1 MQSDRARF
9 LDVVL
14 GNETI
19 RVLTD
24 RLAELELPDSY
35 LAAGCLCQTVWN
47 HVSGFPPAYGI
58 TDYDVLYCDL
68 DDLSWDGEDLI
79 IRRCA
84 AAFADLGVALRM
96 ASACAPRGSPVPRH
110 GHRLSRA

>member
-1 MQSDRARF
+1 MQSDLRARF
-9 LDVVL
+9 LDIVL

-47 HVSGFPPAYGI
+47 HVFHVNHSCRP
-58 TDYDVLYCDL
+58 CDNHFCRS
-68 DDLSWDGEDLI
+68 DFCS
-79 IRRCA
+79 
-84 AAFADLGVALRM
+84 M
-96 ASACAPRGSPVPRH
+96 
-110 GHRLSRA
+110 